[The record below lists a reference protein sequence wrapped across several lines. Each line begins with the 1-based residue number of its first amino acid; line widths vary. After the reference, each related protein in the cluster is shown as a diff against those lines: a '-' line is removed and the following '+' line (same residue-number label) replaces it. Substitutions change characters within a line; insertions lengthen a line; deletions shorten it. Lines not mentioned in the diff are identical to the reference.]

1 MEMRG
6 FARRRKVDI
15 FREKTV
21 AGMDGIRAAAPGY
34 LQNQVGAKIGFM
46 GGRRPQSE
54 RFIGVGNM
62 QAGPVGIGVDR
73 DRGNSQF
80 SAGANNPQ
88 CDLTAIGDQDFL
100 DLLQSSTS
108 FPVGVN
114 QRNESSRIRSLKN
127 GCT

>member
-1 MEMRG
+1 MRG
-6 FARRRKVDI
+6 FARRSKFDI
-15 FREKTV
+15 LREKTV
-21 AGMDGIRAAAPGY
+21 AGMDRIRPALPGDF
-34 LQNQVGAKIGFM
+34 QDQIGPEIGFVCR
-46 GGRRPQSE
+46 RRPQSE

-62 QAGPVGIGVDR
+62 QAGPIGIGVDR

-80 SAGANNPQ
+80 FAGANNPQ
-88 CDLTAIGDQDFL
+88 SDLTAIGDQDFL

-108 FPVGVN
+108 SRVGIN